1 MSFKE
6 KYLKIQQYRR
16 QLLPRTASGLDTILT
31 NTAEKPDVLRLL
43 ALGLGWG
50 KSSITEM
57 LFCRLPLER
66 RDVSIGPAD
75 SASEERLHTQF
86 HEGIWIHVEGGLK
99 GLLGILVQLLV
110 VSQVGL
116 AGEALITENT
126 GERLLFRVNASVAYK
141 LGRHTKGLA
150 AFQAL
155 VALGLCMNSPVVLQC
170 HQVGELLLA
179 H

>member
-16 QLLPRTASGLDTILT
+16 QLLPRSASGLDTILT

-66 RDVSIGPAD
+66 RFENVGPAD
-75 SASEERLHTQF
+75 AASEERLHTQS
-86 HEGIWIHVEGGLK
+86 HEGIWVHVEGGLK

-110 VSQVGL
+110 VSQVGF
-116 AGEALITENT
+116 AGEAFITQNA
-126 GERLLFRVNASVAYK
+126 GEGLLFSVNASVADK
-141 LGRHTKGLA
+141 LGGHTECLS

-155 VALGLCMNSPVVLQC
+155 VALGLCVNSPVVLQG

>member
-1 MSFKE
+1 M
-6 KYLKIQQYRR
+6 
-16 QLLPRTASGLDTILT
+16 PRTASGLDTILT

-57 LFCRLPLER
+57 FCRLPLER
-66 RDVSIGPAD
+66 RDESVGPAD
-75 SASEERLHTQF
+75 AASEERLHTQS

-116 AGEALITENT
+116 AGEPLITEHT
-126 GERLLFRVNASVAYK
+126 GEGLLFSVNASVADE
-141 LGRHTKGLA
+141 LGGHAERLT

-155 VALGLCMNSPVVLQC
+155 VALGLCVDSPVVLQC
-170 HQVGELLLA
+170 HQVGKLLLA
-179 H
+179 HGAGKGARFVAVLVVE